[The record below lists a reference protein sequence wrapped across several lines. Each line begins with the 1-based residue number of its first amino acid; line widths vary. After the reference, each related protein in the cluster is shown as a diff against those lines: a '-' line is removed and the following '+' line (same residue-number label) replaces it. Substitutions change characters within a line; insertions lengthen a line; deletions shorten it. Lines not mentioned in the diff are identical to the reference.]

1 MIKKALLLA
10 SVLCVLN
17 QTPVKAETYVEPY
30 SHVTIEITEDYAS
43 SNDSFGSIEL
53 SGKASLRFTPEED
66 VRAPSRSVVDWFHAY
81 DSQGRAITMDMYNP
95 KDTSVDLDYSIM
107 GVSGDTSPANL
118 STLLGEPSNKNT
130 YSGVTD
136 ISWESGKQERSVD
149 IRYEA
154 GVIKNIAAEVR
165 TPEEVFDYPYYDE
178 VGLFNLTG
186 DSYESSVPFKLPT
199 VAVVI
204 LLVGVTVL
212 KKYGEEGDE

>member
-1 MIKKALLLA
+1 M
-10 SVLCVLN
+10 
-17 QTPVKAETYVEPY
+17 
-30 SHVTIEITEDYAS
+30 
-43 SNDSFGSIEL
+43 
-53 SGKASLRFTPEED
+53 
-66 VRAPSRSVVDWFHAY
+66 
-81 DSQGRAITMDMYNP
+81 GRGGEVGY
-95 KDTSVDLDYSIM
+95 LDYSIM

-136 ISWESGKQERSVD
+136 I
-149 IRYEA
+149 RYEA

-165 TPEEVFDYPYYDE
+165 TPEEVFDSPYYDE

-204 LLVGVTVL
+204 LLVGVTGGICRVLWRHRRQKRTQEILNTPLEELADTVL